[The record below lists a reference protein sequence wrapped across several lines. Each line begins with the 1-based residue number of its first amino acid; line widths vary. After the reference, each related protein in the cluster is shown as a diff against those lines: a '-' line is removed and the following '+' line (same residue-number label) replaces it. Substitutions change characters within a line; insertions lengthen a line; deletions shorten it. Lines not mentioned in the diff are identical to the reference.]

1 MPKPSIESL
10 IHTAD
15 PATLFGEIRGS
26 TSEERVRELDMKY
39 RGFALVLP
47 VDATEAK
54 KKLETLYEQAKQ
66 ALGKMEAT
74 ATPRVRTEPPTRIIT
89 AFPGRFELS
98 EPLWQDALCDMF
110 AGVRRLDGE
119 SLPCTA
125 RLAAEAECNEFIQ
138 REAFILTK
146 LGADVPTVDP
156 FHSHFR
162 RYLPAM
168 LGAFSTERGNR
179 TADLC
184 GILLEDLTEFRTLS
198 EVREAYPEG
207 VEFQTA
213 VWMFNRLLEGLGYV
227 HRQSVIHGGII
238 PPNVLIR
245 AEDHAAKLIGWNA
258 AVVDP
263 IRTQDYVRLKHDDF
277 GSFYPPEILEKE
289 LPTPAA
295 DIFMAA
301 KCTVYVLGGETETDK
316 MPDRVPDYLQNF
328 LKSCLIQNP
337 YQRPQDAWQVRDEFY
352 RFMQDNYGPPRFHPF
367 AMPPRTQTDND
378 D

>member
-10 IHTAD
+10 ILSAD
-15 PATLFGEIRGS
+15 PATLFGEIRGVTPEQRLS
-26 TSEERVRELDMKY
+26 ELDMKY
-39 RGFALVLP
+39 RGFTLVLP
-47 VDATEAK
+47 VDADEAK
-54 KKLETLYEQAKQ
+54 AKLDQLYDAAKLVLGITPATVKNPLPETPLN
-66 ALGKMEAT
+66 
-74 ATPRVRTEPPTRIIT
+74 VIT

-98 EPLWQDALCDMF
+98 EPLWQDALCDMY
-110 AGVRRLDGE
+110 AGVRRLNGE

-125 RLAAEAECNEFIQ
+125 RLAAEEECNGFIQ
-138 REAFILTK
+138 REAHVLAK
-146 LGADVPTVDP
+146 LGANAPTADP

-168 LGAFSTERGNR
+168 LGAFSTARGD
-179 TADLC
+179 AKESLC
-184 GILLEDLTEFRTLS
+184 GILLEDLAEFRTLE

-213 VWMFNRLLEGLGYV
+213 VWMFNRLLEGLGYA
-227 HRQSVIHGGII
+227 HRQGIIHGGLI

-263 IRTQDYVRLKHDDF
+263 QRTGDYVRLMNNDF
-277 GSFYPPEILEKE
+277 IGFYPPEILEKE

-301 KCTVYVLGGETETDK
+301 KCLVYVLGGETDTDK
-316 MPDRVPDYLQNF
+316 MPDSVPDYLQNF
-328 LKSCLIQNP
+328 LKSCLILNP

-367 AMPPRTQTDND
+367 AMPPRKQPENAD
-378 D
+378 